1 VYAFLFAPN
10 KEKEQ
15 IIMELV
21 NGNITNFKQYSQF
34 KSLKDFNNNI
44 EQWMV
49 DYKSYFTKSELIAL
63 KRLVRFSAK
72 VFGVSNA
79 KINTILQAINE
90 KENGYGISRS
100 TFKRMVAKAKKIGML
115 IVKKTVRKNGSQSS
129 NLYIFNRYTIEPPI
143 SNTEQPNLNS
153 DNAVTSKENAQTSQ
167 KKNHYAIEPPI
178 KLSRSRSKTN
188 NILNKRIKMTLDYT
202 YTGDFVPKKFINTVK
217 PFFNDAQKIEEFWRL
232 VKIQNYYVKYD
243 EDKILSVAI
252 HSFKQMIRML
262 KKGRVKNPFGYFWG
276 VLNKKLDDLFFAEL
290 HELGFPKKNFEFQ
303 LACGI

>member
-1 VYAFLFAPN
+1 
-10 KEKEQ
+10 
-15 IIMELV
+15 MEIV

-72 VFGVSNA
+72 VFGVANA
-79 KINTILQAINE
+79 KIDTILQAINE

-188 NILNKRIKMTLDYT
+188 NILNKRIETTLDHT
-202 YTGDFVPKKFINTVK
+202 YTGDFVPKQFVNVVK
-217 PFFNDAQKIEEFWRL
+217 NFFNDAEIIEEFW
-232 VKIQNYYVKYD
+232 KIVMMQNYYVKHD
-243 EDKILSVAI
+243 EDTILSIAI
-252 HSFKQMIRML
+252 HAFKQMIMKA
-262 KKGRVKNPFGYFWG
+262 KKGWVKNPYGYFWG
-276 VLNKKLDDLFFAEL
+276 VIDNKLDEIHYEEL
-290 HELGFPKKNFEFQ
+290 HKLGFPKKTVDFKFGTWIKH
-303 LACGI
+303 A